1 MKIIYNN
8 LIPFKGFVAINLFG
22 VLFVRKE
29 YVDIFSEAD
38 ERHER
43 IHTKQMLE
51 CGIIGFY
58 LWYVI
63 EWLIRVLV
71 SKDAFSHKAYRN
83 ISFEKEAFSYMGK
96 ENYIENRKHYVWLLN
111 MFNNNNN

>member
-1 MKIIYNN
+1 MKVIYNN
-8 LIPFKGFVAINLFG
+8 ILPFKGFVAMTLYPFI
-22 VLFVRKE
+22 FVRKE
-29 YVDIFSEAD
+29 YADIFTEAD

-43 IHTKQMLE
+43 IHTMQMLE

-71 SKDAFSHKAYRN
+71 SKDAFSHQAYRN
-83 ISFEKEAFSYMGK
+83 ISFEKEAYKYMSK
-96 ENYIENRKHYVWLLN
+96 ADYIENRKHYVWLLN
-111 MFNNNNN
+111 MFNNNN